1 MAEELAKK
9 RTKIQGGHRAYVKR
23 VLDDVGTT
31 LEDYNQSRKQKL
43 LQLMITLNE
52 KLETLKNLDEQI
64 LESCRDDDIEAEILE
79 AGSFREQ
86 VHECLIKIDE
96 VLTVQETPTLTQDNA
111 SEGHSSHDS
120 SLLEPKIKAKLPR
133 LSLKKFNGNPL
144 HWQSW
149 WDCFNSAVHSNDSLM
164 NIYWK
169 GKPRLVFRACN

>member
-1 MAEELAKK
+1 MMAEELAKK
-9 RTKIQGGHRAYVKR
+9 RTTIRGGHRAHVKR

-31 LEDYNQSRKQKL
+31 LENYDQTRKQKL
-43 LQLMITLNE
+43 LQLKITLNE

-64 LESCRDDDIEAEILE
+64 LESCKDDDIEAEILE

-96 VLTVQETPTLTQDNA
+96 VLLVTVQETPPTSTQDNA
-111 SEGHSSHDS
+111 SESHSSHNS
-120 SLLEPKIKAKLPR
+120 SFSEPKIKAKIPK

-149 WDCFNSAVHSNDSLM
+149 
-164 NIYWK
+164 
-169 GKPRLVFRACN
+169 